1 MSESEL
7 QIGEEPDYEEKL
19 DEAPKSILLGMMK
32 QLKPGMDLSRVTLPT
47 FILEP
52 RSFLEKF
59 SDFMAHSSILVGY
72 VVPSL
77 ILGDF
82 ISHAAFL
89 PLAAAASA
97 THRHRM
103 GPSGV
108 CWNRARPPILWG
120 LISCRLQDGSDH

>member
-7 QIGEEPDYEEKL
+7 KIGEEPDYEEKL

-72 VVPSL
+72 VVSSR
-77 ILGDF
+77 IFGGF
-82 ISHAAFL
+82 ISLAGFFS
-89 PLAAAASA
+89 PFAAAADQ
-97 THRHRM
+97 T
-103 GPSGV
+103 
-108 CWNRARPPILWG
+108 PPGSLG
-120 LISCRLQDGSDH
+120 RLQEPSAPTEYVVSDFLSFAG